1 MAQPRS
7 ITNTVYNVVNH
18 GCVYITGVGLFMDTT
33 VHRHE
38 LAYAVRKFGLF
49 TAFLLVTWI
58 HVTFR

>member
-1 MAQPRS
+1 MAHSRS

-18 GCVYITGVGLFMDTT
+18 GCVYITGVGLFMDTI

-38 LAYAVRKFGLF
+38 LAYAVKTFGFF

-58 HVTFR
+58 QITFR